1 MTLGTGSNEISYKS
15 SVTCT
20 AGGVTAT
27 AVKLNMQ
34 LTMTLG
40 TQLVSGSVY
49 QVVITSLILGRT
61 FAQSPDMTMTAQ
73 TSLGYGV
80 STATLTPPV
89 NNQANYLKS
98 LTLTIQ
104 QNPSQLNQLQSFMI
118 SFTVTTPLTSTDYV
132 VIQIPTN
139 SYLFT

>member
-1 MTLGTGSNEISYKS
+1 
-15 SVTCT
+15 
-20 AGGVTAT
+20 
-27 AVKLNMQ
+27 
-34 LTMTLG
+34 MTLG

-49 QVVITSLILGRT
+49 QIVITSLVLGRT
-61 FAQSPDMTMTAQ
+61 FAQSPNMVMTAQ
-73 TSLGYGV
+73 TSLGYGI

-98 LTLTIQ
+98 LALTIQ
-104 QNPSQLNQLQSFMI
+104 QNPSQLNQLQSFLI